1 MRCVLVIALQL
12 TRIDVQRQRGIC
24 IEVVAGTIVGDPWR
38 RISSAPVGGVR
49 SRIKHTGDPN
59 RATSAL
65 VCVASPGA
73 PAWLTRRRHCVGSPD
88 SLTGLGIER
97 THRASDA
104 KFATGIT
111 NEDLASC

>member
-1 MRCVLVIALQL
+1 MWCVLVIAIQL

-59 RATSAL
+59 RPSSAL
-65 VCVASPGA
+65 VCLASPVA
-73 PAWLTRRRHCVGSPD
+73 PAWRPWRRRWVGSPD
-88 SLTGLGIER
+88 LLAGLVIER
-97 THRASDA
+97 SHRASD
-104 KFATGIT
+104 
-111 NEDLASC
+111 